1 MRNNTYILYVKAT
14 LAALLLAPLLW
25 ALPACSDNKGEE
37 VLPQEEERLYKLT
50 ISLQSSNNYA
60 PVTKA
65 GSESWEWAKEED
77 AYERAIEDCWIVIY
91 DDADQWVATATAS
104 NLKGDTQNDALN
116 ATEVGTVTV
125 ELPVGQYT
133 CYAFANLNNLSDGSE
148 IIKQLEEGITKT
160 TLEEM
165 AVSFDG
171 EDASSAFY
179 LTKEGHGKTIPMS
192 SYETEVSVGEET
204 GNTVQVV
211 LFRMIGKVEITVS
224 NQTGKDLTLNG
235 LSMGKFRKGP
245 ICLLPYTYGD
255 LTLDDL
261 IPDGNITN
269 ALMPQFPEGVKEDI
283 YMHSVSLSEGGDK
296 IESEKRY
303 MFYAYETGVKSNNP
317 SGDIGLTIKVNDRP
331 EAKETS
337 YFSFMRRNDWLKV
350 PIVISNVKST
360 MKFETMRMPIGG
372 TPKTFVYGEG
382 NGIQFLV
389 DAVNV
394 VDPKYVGPVKVTMT
408 LESINVGST
417 TISNLRIVDDNETV
431 ASGHVSAATLTDN
444 KAGLLI
450 DAEDGTELSDA
461 TKISLDTAED
471 GKSCSFS
478 VWTQELSK
486 ESTAIITLNIVA
498 TYDGGSIDIPYRIR
512 IQNYEETEVG
522 GNEP

>member
-1 MRNNTYILYVKAT
+1 MA
-14 LAALLLAPLLW
+14 APLLW

-91 DDADQWVATATAS
+91 DDDDQWVATATAS
-104 NLKGDTQNDALN
+104 DLNGDTQNDALH

-133 CYAFANLNNLSDGSE
+133 CYAFANLKSLSRGTE
-148 IIKQLEEGITKT
+148 IIKQLEKGIDKT
-160 TLEEM
+160 DLKNM
-165 AVSFDG
+165 SVSLG
-171 EDASSAFY
+171 ENASDFY
-179 LTKEGHGKTIPMS
+179 LVEEGHGKTIPMS
-192 SYETEVSVGEET
+192 SYETKVSVGEET

-235 LSMGKFRKGP
+235 LSMGYFRKGP
-245 ICLLPYTYGD
+245 IYLLPYTYGN

-261 IPDGNITN
+261 ITDGNITN
-269 ALMPQFPEGVKEDI
+269 ALKPQFPEGVEKDENK
-283 YMHSVSLSEGGDK
+283 YMHSVSLSEGGDN
-296 IESEKRY
+296 IETEKVKRY

-331 EAKETS
+331 EATETS

-382 NGIQFLV
+382 SGIQFLV

-394 VDPKYVGPVKVTMT
+394 VDPEYVGPVKVTMT
-408 LESINVGST
+408 LESINMGST

-431 ASGHVSAATLTDN
+431 AGGHVSAAILTDN

-450 DAEDGTELSDA
+450 DAKDGTELSEA
-461 TKISLDTAED
+461 TKISLDTED

-498 TYDGGSIDIPYRIR
+498 TYNGGSIDIPYRIR
-512 IQNYEETEVG
+512 IQNYEKTEVG

>member
-1 MRNNTYILYVKAT
+1 MA
-14 LAALLLAPLLW
+14 APLLW

-65 GSESWEWAKEED
+65 GSESWDWAKEEN

-91 DDADQWVATATAS
+91 DDDDQWVATATAS
-104 NLKGDTQNDALN
+104 DLNRNTQKDALN

-148 IIKQLEEGITKT
+148 IIKQLKEGITKT
-160 TLEEM
+160 ALESM
-165 AVSFDG
+165 SVSLG
-171 EDASSAFY
+171 EKASDFY
-179 LTKEGHGKTIPMS
+179 LVEEGHGKTIPMS

-245 ICLLPYTYGD
+245 IYLLPYTYDGG
-255 LTLDDL
+255 LTLNDL
-261 IPDGNITN
+261 IKDGDITN

-283 YMHSVSLSEGGDK
+283 YMHSVSLSEGGDN
-296 IESEKRY
+296 IETEKVKRY

-331 EAKETS
+331 EATETS

-382 NGIQFLV
+382 SGIQFLV

-394 VDPKYVGPVKVTMT
+394 VDPEYVGPVKVTMT

-461 TKISLDTAED
+461 TKISLDTAKD

-498 TYDGGSIDIPYRIR
+498 TYNGGSIDIPYRIR
-512 IQNYEETEVG
+512 IQNYEKTEVG